1 MSQALNKESCI
12 RQTDAISKED
22 LAILNRIEE
31 LTLKDL
37 QLGFDP
43 KALEILDNEN
53 SSSQQINDVKQLIS
67 KDIVALLFRVGS
79 SFHYQ
84 KLRLGV
90 APDFYELIMR
100 LGTVPAKIFILA
112 MSLFA
117 ISSDEK
123 MKELSARCFATSLL
137 SRLFAQERKWKD
149 ILVNEAELMG
159 LFLEIGKVIMLLYQH
174 KIEETH
180 PEEERLDVSFVDKYH
195 SYFGE
200 KIVEKFKLPSFLG
213 DILSHPYYL
222 SFDDD
227 SLTVPGLVFSTWCE
241 VDRCFRVNRKL
252 IIQSVMPNQEGN
264 PPVTPGAIIQD
275 RFLALGLGKYLDLR
289 PVYFACK

>member
-1 MSQALNKESCI
+1 MGQEPKKENLIC
-12 RQTDAISKED
+12 QTGNISPED
-22 LAILNRIEE
+22 MAVLNRIED

-43 KALEILDNEN
+43 KALEILDNEKA
-53 SSSQQINDVKQLIS
+53 SSQQINDVKQLIS
-67 KDIVALLFRVGS
+67 KDIVAVLFRVGS

-84 KLRLGV
+84 KLRLGT

-100 LGTVPAKIFILA
+100 LGTAPAKIFILA

-123 MKELSARCFATSLL
+123 MKELSARCFATSIL

-149 ILVNEAELMG
+149 ALVNEAELMG
-159 LFLEIGKVIMLLYQH
+159 LFIEIGKVIMLLYQH
-174 KIEETH
+174 KMEETH
-180 PEEERLDVSFVDKYH
+180 PGEQLLDDFFFEKYH
-195 SYFGE
+195 SYFGG
-200 KIVEKFKLPSFLG
+200 KIVEKFKLPEFLYT
-213 DILSHPYYL
+213 ILSHPDHL

-227 SLTVPGLVFSTWCE
+227 SVTVPGLVFSTWCE
-241 VDRCFRVNRKL
+241 MDRCFRTHRKL

-264 PPVTPGAIIQD
+264 PPVTPGAIIED
-275 RFLALGLGKYLDLR
+275 RFNAVGLGKYLDLR
-289 PVYFACK
+289 PVYFPCK